1 MSSTP
6 PMTVQQAQ
14 SLLKKI
20 VNAKNGDE
28 LQKIVAENVMWC
40 DGVFFAE
47 LDSVIDE
54 YKSRG
59 DTASAEKL
67 KALGDY
73 MARLRFMI

>member
-1 MSSTP
+1 MASTP

-28 LQKIVAENVMWC
+28 LQKIVADNVMWC

-47 LDSVIDE
+47 LEAVIE
-54 YKSRG
+54 AYQQRG
-59 DTASAEKL
+59 DTGSAQKL